1 MTTWMSTR
9 PFASPPRMT
18 NAELSRFED
27 KYVIDPNSGCWLWTG
42 TLLPGGYGVARAAKR
57 SWPAH
62 RLSYAHHVGPITGRL
77 LVCHRC
83 DVRACVNPAHLF
95 LGDYQANTRDAVRKG
110 RWHKKLT
117 PAQTR
122 EIRDAVL
129 SGEHPIDV
137 ACRYRISEGHVRKI
151 ARGECWQVNA

>member
-1 MTTWMSTR
+1 MRRT
-9 PFASPPRMT
+9 PY
-18 NAELSRFED
+18 ERFMAQVVVDED
-27 KYVIDPNSGCWLWTG
+27 GCWLWRGRRDWPRYPRLDKTSAG
-42 TLLPGGYGVARAAKR
+42 RAMWR
-57 SWPAH
+57 RH
-62 RLSYAHHVGPITGRL
+62 RGEIPDGLV
-77 LVCHRC
+77 VCHTC
-83 DVRACVNPAHLF
+83 DQRACVNPAHLF

-129 SGEHPIDV
+129 SGEHAIDV